1 MEREK
6 MKITLTKAEV
16 NHILWLLLWDTVEGL
31 YYLPKDQFWKRHER
45 IQIKL
50 EGVKKKDE

>member
-1 MEREK
+1 

-50 EGVKKKDE
+50 EGVKKKNE